1 MFSLLVFFIDV
12 FADAFNAAFGA
23 EFWQY
28 KVQFSAVLG
37 QGIYSYELWHTG
49 VQFKRFVP

>member
-1 MFSLLVFFIDV
+1 MFFRDV
-12 FADAFNAAFGA
+12 FADAFNAAFDA

-28 KVQFSAVLG
+28 NGQFAAVLR
-37 QGIYSYELWHTG
+37 QGIYGYKLWHTG